1 MRMEAQFLV
10 WQIARVLLGC
20 YLLADLEGK
29 VLEIVRRRRVGRGAL
44 GNIFQDIGHF
54 LLRLVIILTRQM
66 SIGLIA
72 TIYEKRLFL
81 EILFNFFDGEMVG
94 SLEGPNSYT

>member
-1 MRMEAQFLV
+1 MRMEAQLLV
-10 WQIARVLLGC
+10 WPIARVLLSC
-20 YLLADLEGK
+20 NLLADLEGK

-81 EILFNFFDGEMVG
+81 EILFNLLDGKVVRSFQG
-94 SLEGPNSYT
+94 TNGDT